1 LEQAQAD
8 IAAYQAAVAPARKTV
23 PLWIPGA
30 IATVAAVILLI
41 LQWWISGGLLGAAGV
56 ACLLL
61 QMVQSRQRQLA
72 DFEMVSRQQ
81 AIVSRYGGGTPEAW
95 LAQASAYDRLH
106 REYEQQLQ
114 QHTIRRQQAMD
125 AIARW
130 DRELEQATEGRGY
143 SSAVAYYSDAKR
155 QRDALEDASR
165 RFADARKHAEN
176 MAAMAKPVEKPD
188 AEDFLTDSLA
198 ETDRRLEENRREIH
212 ALQQRFGHLQG
223 LMESAGQEQRLRS
236 ELEAVNARLDRLAET
251 YAALELAQ
259 ATLASATAQLQS
271 RFAPRITKE
280 AQSLLGRMT
289 GGRYDRLTISQ
300 DMSLSVAAQ
309 EETVL
314 RESQRRSEGTVDQ
327 IYLALRLA
335 VSRELMPHAP
345 FILDDAL
352 VRFDNTRH
360 AAAMEI
366 LQEEAAS
373 RQIILFTC
381 QTRESA

>member
-1 LEQAQAD
+1 
-8 IAAYQAAVAPARKTV
+8 
-23 PLWIPGA
+23 
-30 IATVAAVILLI
+30 
-41 LQWWISGGLLGAAGV
+41 
-56 ACLLL
+56 
-61 QMVQSRQRQLA
+61 
-72 DFEMVSRQQ
+72 
-81 AIVSRYGGGTPEAW
+81 
-95 LAQASAYDRLH
+95 
-106 REYEQQLQ
+106 
-114 QHTIRRQQAMD
+114 
-125 AIARW
+125 
-130 DRELEQATEGRGY
+130 
-143 SSAVAYYSDAKR
+143 
-155 QRDALEDASR
+155 
-165 RFADARKHAEN
+165 
-176 MAAMAKPVEKPD
+176 
-188 AEDFLTDSLA
+188 
-198 ETDRRLEENRREIH
+198 
-212 ALQQRFGHLQG
+212 
-223 LMESAGQEQRLRS
+223 MESAGQEQRLRS

-271 RFAPRITKE
+271 RFAPRIARE
-280 AQSLLGRMT
+280 AQNLLGRMT